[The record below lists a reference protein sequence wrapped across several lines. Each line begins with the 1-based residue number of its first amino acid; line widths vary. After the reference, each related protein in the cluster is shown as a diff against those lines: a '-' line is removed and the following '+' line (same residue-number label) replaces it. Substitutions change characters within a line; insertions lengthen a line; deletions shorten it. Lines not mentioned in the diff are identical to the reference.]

1 MVSWRLAP
9 SENLQGM
16 SQGMSSNAGWVDRW
30 LRDLSTKFT
39 LADCLLGAVKLNKA
53 ADFDKYG
60 FNGYSIGFDTHLNF
74 SVYDKLGKN
83 IIIFGVENSLSV
95 HTDNRRKQNL
105 VFDERPTDG

>member
-1 MVSWRLAP
+1 M
-9 SENLQGM
+9 
-16 SQGMSSNAGWVDRW
+16 
-30 LRDLSTKFT
+30 
-39 LADCLLGAVKLNKA
+39 LGPVKLNKA
-53 ADFDKYG
+53 ADFHKYG

-95 HTDNRRKQNL
+95 HTDNRRKENL

>member
-1 MVSWRLAP
+1 
-9 SENLQGM
+9 M
-16 SQGMSSNAGWVDRW
+16 SHGMSSNAGWVHTW
-30 LRDLSTKFT
+30 LRDLSTKFK

-60 FNGYSIGFDTHLNF
+60 FSGYSIGFDTHLNF
-74 SVYDKLGKN
+74 SVYDKLDKN

-95 HTDNRRKQNL
+95 HTDNRRKENL

>member
-1 MVSWRLAP
+1 
-9 SENLQGM
+9 M
-16 SQGMSSNAGWVDRW
+16 SQGMPSNAGWVHTW
-30 LRDLSTKFT
+30 LRDLSTKFK

-95 HTDNRRKQNL
+95 HTYTRRKEIL